1 MIAYQRTSRGRR
13 ASLELQSGSGNLLSA
28 SFRRVHRQIHETR
41 PHSGHTPREN
51 CSEQPLFDWA
61 ITTEHPTVG
70 LLDYRPGSQLS
81 PRQLMTYTP
90 SNLWRRCPRRRQQS
104 MRPRSNALPA
114 PQEQTAEAELW
125 KTAFEEA
132 QATGLQWQ
140 HYAEKLQEQVT
151 WLEAELN
158 SCLLYTSPSPRD
170 S

>member
-1 MIAYQRTSRGRR
+1 
-13 ASLELQSGSGNLLSA
+13 
-28 SFRRVHRQIHETR
+28 
-41 PHSGHTPREN
+41 
-51 CSEQPLFDWA
+51 
-61 ITTEHPTVG
+61 
-70 LLDYRPGSQLS
+70 
-81 PRQLMTYTP
+81 
-90 SNLWRRCPRRRQQS
+90 

-158 SCLLYTSPSPRD
+158 RVNPGGPHTDMGRGLQNMDGDGGCGRVADIERACQESLHPAHQVIWQTFNIASVFSQPRFERR
-170 S
+170 SFS